1 MDDND
6 MLIQDINNQRNNG
19 RINLENRDLTG
30 AVLNNIDLRRADLR
44 GADLRGA
51 DLRGATLTGAN
62 LTGAN
67 LRGANLRGAS
77 LIWTSLREA
86 ILTDVDLSE
95 ANLRGARL
103 AGATLRRAN
112 LRGANLLIASLRGAD
127 LSRADLTDANLTN
140 ANLTDADLSGANLTN
155 ANLTNADLTN
165 VNMEGATLR
174 GAILTIDT
182 PFGDANL
189 TGVNWEGV
197 ITLGLNQRRPPE
209 RPLTPPG
216 PPPDWLLLRRPPR
229 IDPNQVHRA
238 SANINYPKLIEFLK
252 EKLDINIPVNI
263 NYAFYINET
272 ISNLINN
279 SNETPDKKREQQEG
293 LQILMNDRLNR
304 FNYGEVSEDVRN
316 SIYYVLEYVKRQPS
330 DFQKIY
336 IDNWLESCITD
347 AYAGGEISCVAG
359 VIERFIFAL
368 SNACIISL
376 SSGENAEYEMIN
388 SIIRQNPN
396 VLIPEYIQDWYKLHK
411 TGSENAFPPETTAAE
426 KKENLRNY
434 LLERLPGSRELIDDK
449 ILEIAD
455 NIGYEEDD
463 FVYGGRRSRRRK
475 NRKTTKK
482 IRRKS
487 NKKRK
492 TKRRKTMRHAP

>member
-6 MLIQDINNQRNNG
+6 RLIQDINYQRRNNG

-30 AVLNNIDLRRADLR
+30 AVLSRVNLR
-44 GADLRGA
+44 GAMLS
-51 DLRGATLTGAN
+51 GAN
-62 LTGAN
+62 LNAAVLSSVNLRDARLSGAN
-67 LRGANLRGAS
+67 LRGANLRRS
-77 LIWTSLREA
+77 N
-86 ILTDVDLSE
+86 LTDVDLSE
-95 ANLRGARL
+95 ANLTSASL
-103 AGATLRRAN
+103 WDADLRRAN
-112 LRGANLLIASLRGAD
+112 LRGANL
-127 LSRADLTDANLTN
+127 TDAS
-140 ANLTDADLSGANLTN
+140 LSGANLTGAN
-155 ANLTNADLTN
+155 LTDVNLTGADLTRANLTEANLIGANIRDANLTN
-165 VNMEGATLR
+165 V
-174 GAILTIDT
+174 
-182 PFGDANL
+182 NL
-189 TGVNWEGV
+189 TDV
-197 ITLGLNQRRPPE
+197 ILAVDDLMHVLGFRPRTPTYTPPE
-209 RPLTPPG
+209 TPPET
-216 PPPDWLLLRRPPR
+216 PRQTPPR
-229 IDPNQVHRA
+229 IDPNQVHTA

-263 NYAFYINET
+263 NYASYINET

-293 LQILMNDRLNR
+293 LQRLMNDRLNG

-347 AYAGGEISCVAG
+347 AYAGGEISCVVG

-376 SSGENAEYEMIN
+376 SSGENAEYDMIN

-411 TGSENAFPPETTAAE
+411 KGSENAFPPETTAAE

-434 LLERLPGSRELIDDK
+434 LLERLPDSRELIDVK
-449 ILEIAD
+449 IVEIAD

-463 FVYGGRRSRRRK
+463 FLYGGRRSTRRRRK

-492 TKRRKTMRHAP
+492 TKRRKTMRHAA

>member
-1 MDDND
+1 MDDD
-6 MLIQDINNQRNNG
+6 DRLIQDINNQRNNG
-19 RINLENRDLTG
+19 QINLENRDLTG
-30 AVLNNIDLRRADLR
+30 AVLNDVDLRRANLRNVDLR
-44 GADLRGA
+44 DAYLR
-51 DLRGATLTGAN
+51 
-62 LTGAN
+62 GAN
-67 LRGANLRGAS
+67 LRGANLISA
-77 LIWTSLREA
+77 SLREA
-86 ILTDVDLSE
+86 ILNDVDLSE
-95 ANLRGARL
+95 ANLTRARL
-103 AGATLRRAN
+103 YGTYLIRAN
-112 LRGANLLIASLRGAD
+112 LRGANLMHASLR
-127 LSRADLTDANLTN
+127 RADLTNVDLTN

-155 ANLTNADLTN
+155 ADLTDADLTDADLTN

-197 ITLGLNQRRPPE
+197 ITLGLNQRRPPG

-216 PPPDWLLLRRPPR
+216 LPPDWLLLRRQPR
-229 IDPNQVHRA
+229 IDPNQVHRE

-252 EKLDINIPVNI
+252 EKLDINISVNI
-263 NYAFYINET
+263 NYASYINVT
-272 ISNLINN
+272 ISNLIN
-279 SNETPDKKREQQEG
+279 SNETSSEKKREQQEG
-293 LQILMNDRLNR
+293 LQRLMNDRLNG
-304 FNYGEVSEDVRN
+304 FNYGEVSDDVRN

-336 IDNWLESCITD
+336 IDNWLESCIID
-347 AYAGGEISCVAG
+347 AYAGGEISCVVG

-376 SSGENAEYEMIN
+376 SSGENAEYDMIN

-411 TGSENAFPPETTAAE
+411 KGSENAFPPETTATE

-434 LLERLPGSRELIDDK
+434 LLERLPDSRELIDVK
-449 ILEIAD
+449 IVEIAD

-463 FVYGGRRSRRRK
+463 FLYGGRRSTRRRRK

-492 TKRRKTMRHAP
+492 TKRRKTMRHVS

>member
-1 MDDND
+1 MDDD
-6 MLIQDINNQRNNG
+6 DRLIQDINNQRNNG
-19 RINLENRDLTG
+19 QINLENRDLTG
-30 AVLNNIDLRRADLR
+30 AVLNDVDLRRANLRNVDLR
-44 GADLRGA
+44 DAYLS
-51 DLRGATLTGAN
+51 
-62 LTGAN
+62 GAN
-67 LRGANLRGAS
+67 LRGANLMH
-77 LIWTSLREA
+77 
-86 ILTDVDLSE
+86 
-95 ANLRGARL
+95 
-103 AGATLRRAN
+103 
-112 LRGANLLIASLRGAD
+112 ASLR
-127 LSRADLTDANLTN
+127 RADLTNVDLTN

-155 ANLTNADLTN
+155 ADLTDADLTN

-174 GAILTIDT
+174 D
-182 PFGDANL
+182 
-189 TGVNWEGV
+189 
-197 ITLGLNQRRPPE
+197 TLGLEPRR
-209 RPLTPPG
+209 RL
-216 PPPDWLLLRRPPR
+216 R
-229 IDPNQVHRA
+229 IDANQVHRE
-238 SANINYPKLIEFLK
+238 SAKINYPKLIAFLK
-252 EKLDINIPVNI
+252 EKLPNINIPVNI
-263 NYAFYINET
+263 NYASYINES
-272 ISNLINN
+272 ISYLINK
-279 SNETPDKKREQQEG
+279 SNETPDKKREQQAE
-293 LQILMNDRLNR
+293 LQRLMNDRLNR

-347 AYAGGEISCVAG
+347 AYAGGEISCVVG

-368 SNACIISL
+368 SNACIFSL

-411 TGSENAFPPETTAAE
+411 KGSENAFPPETTATE

-434 LLERLPGSRELIDDK
+434 LLERLPDSTKLIDDK

-463 FVYGGRRSRRRK
+463 FLYGGRRRRRRK

-492 TKRRKTMRHAP
+492 TKRRKTMRHAS

>member
-1 MDDND
+1 MDDD
-6 MLIQDINNQRNNG
+6 DRLIQDINNQRNNG
-19 RINLENRDLTG
+19 QINLENRDLTG
-30 AVLNNIDLRRADLR
+30 AVLNDVDLRRANLRNVDLR
-44 GADLRGA
+44 DAYLS
-51 DLRGATLTGAN
+51 
-62 LTGAN
+62 GAN
-67 LRGANLRGAS
+67 LRGANLISA
-77 LIWTSLREA
+77 SLREA
-86 ILTDVDLSE
+86 ILNDVDLSE
-95 ANLRGARL
+95 ANLTRARL
-103 AGATLRRAN
+103 YGTYLIRAN
-112 LRGANLLIASLRGAD
+112 LRGANLMHASLR
-127 LSRADLTDANLTN
+127 RADLTNVDLTN

-155 ANLTNADLTN
+155 ADLTDADLTN

-174 GAILTIDT
+174 D
-182 PFGDANL
+182 
-189 TGVNWEGV
+189 
-197 ITLGLNQRRPPE
+197 TLGLEPRR
-209 RPLTPPG
+209 RL
-216 PPPDWLLLRRPPR
+216 R
-229 IDPNQVHRA
+229 IDANQVHRE
-238 SANINYPKLIEFLK
+238 SAKINYPKLIAFLK
-252 EKLDINIPVNI
+252 EKLPNINIPVNI
-263 NYAFYINET
+263 NYASYINES
-272 ISNLINN
+272 ISYLINK

-293 LQILMNDRLNR
+293 LQRLMNDRLNR

-347 AYAGGEISCVAG
+347 AYAGGEISCVVG

-368 SNACIISL
+368 SNACIFSL

-411 TGSENAFPPETTAAE
+411 KGSENAFPPETTATE

-434 LLERLPGSRELIDDK
+434 LLERLPGSRELIDVK
-449 ILEIAD
+449 IVEIAD

-463 FVYGGRRSRRRK
+463 FLYGGRRRSTRRRRK

-487 NKKRK
+487 NKKRQP
-492 TKRRKTMRHAP
+492 KRRKTMRHAS

>member
-6 MLIQDINNQRNNG
+6 RLIQDINNQRRNNG
-19 RINLENRDLTG
+19 GIDLENRDLTG
-30 AVLNNIDLRRADLR
+30 AILNRVNLRGASLMLANLTGADLGGAMLRGAILRRANLTSADLR
-44 GADLRGA
+44 GANLMFASLR
-51 DLRGATLTGAN
+51 
-62 LTGAN
+62 GAN
-67 LRGANLRGAS
+67 LRGANLTDAS
-77 LIWTSLREA
+77 LRFAS
-86 ILTDVDLSE
+86 
-95 ANLRGARL
+95 
-103 AGATLRRAN
+103 
-112 LRGANLLIASLRGAD
+112 LRGANLTDADLTGAD
-127 LSRADLTDANLTN
+127 LTDADLTDANLTR
-140 ANLTDADLSGANLTN
+140 
-155 ANLTNADLTN
+155 ANLTNADLTD

-174 GAILTIDT
+174 A
-182 PFGDANL
+182 
-189 TGVNWEGV
+189 
-197 ITLGLNQRRPPE
+197 TLGLEPETPPE
-209 RPLTPPG
+209 TPTYTPPET
-216 PPPDWLLLRRPPR
+216 PPETPRQTPPR

-238 SANINYPKLIEFLK
+238 SANINYPKLIAFLK

-263 NYAFYINET
+263 NYASYINET

-293 LQILMNDRLNR
+293 LQRLMNDRLNG
-304 FNYGEVSEDVRN
+304 FNYGEVSVDVLN

-347 AYAGGEISCVAG
+347 AYAGGEISCVVG

-368 SNACIISL
+368 SNACIFSL
-376 SSGENAEYEMIN
+376 SSGENAEYDMIN

-396 VLIPEYIQDWYKLHK
+396 VLVPEYIQDWYKLHK
-411 TGSENAFPPETTAAE
+411 KGSENAFPPETTATE

-434 LLERLPGSRELIDDK
+434 LLERLPDSRELIDVK
-449 ILEIAD
+449 IVEIAD

-463 FVYGGRRSRRRK
+463 FLYGGRRSTRRRRRK

-487 NKKRK
+487 NKKRQP
-492 TKRRKTMRHAP
+492 KRRKTMRHAP

>member
-6 MLIQDINNQRNNG
+6 RLIQDINNQRNNG
-19 RINLENRDLTG
+19 RINLENRYLTG
-30 AVLNNIDLRRADLR
+30 AVLNEVDLRRANLRNVDLT
-44 GADLRGA
+44 DA
-51 DLRGATLTGAN
+51 DLRGATLA
-62 LTGAN
+62 GAN
-67 LRGANLRGAS
+67 LRRANLTNAILTHVDLS
-77 LIWTSLREA
+77 EANLREA

-95 ANLRGARL
+95 ANLRGADL
-103 AGATLRRAN
+103 
-112 LRGANLLIASLRGAD
+112 SGAD
-127 LSRADLTDANLTN
+127 LTNADLTDADLSDADLRD
-140 ANLTDADLSGANLTN
+140 ANLTGADLSGANLTN
-155 ANLTNADLTN
+155 TDLTDADLTD

-174 GAILTIDT
+174 D
-182 PFGDANL
+182 
-189 TGVNWEGV
+189 
-197 ITLGLNQRRPPE
+197 TLGLEPRR
-209 RPLTPPG
+209 RL
-216 PPPDWLLLRRPPR
+216 R
-229 IDPNQVHRA
+229 IDANQVHRE
-238 SANINYPKLIEFLK
+238 SAKINYPKLIAFLK
-252 EKLDINIPVNI
+252 EKLPNINIPVNI
-263 NYAFYINET
+263 NYASYINES
-272 ISNLINN
+272 ISYLINK
-279 SNETPDKKREQQEG
+279 SNETPDKKREQQAE
-293 LQILMNDRLNR
+293 LQRLMNDRLDG

-347 AYAGGEISCVAG
+347 AYAGGEISCVVG

-368 SNACIISL
+368 SNACIFSL
-376 SSGENAEYEMIN
+376 SSGENAEYDMIN

-411 TGSENAFPPETTAAE
+411 KGSENAFPPETTAAE

-434 LLERLPGSRELIDDK
+434 LLERLPDSTKLIDDK

-463 FVYGGRRSRRRK
+463 FLYGGRRRRRRK

>member
-1 MDDND
+1 MDDD
-6 MLIQDINNQRNNG
+6 DRLIQDINNQRNNG
-19 RINLENRDLTG
+19 QINLENRDLTG
-30 AVLNNIDLRRADLR
+30 AVLNDVDLRRANLRNVDLR
-44 GADLRGA
+44 DAY
-51 DLRGATLTGAN
+51 

-67 LRGANLRGAS
+67 LRGANLISA
-77 LIWTSLREA
+77 SLREA
-86 ILTDVDLSE
+86 ILNDVDLSE
-95 ANLRGARL
+95 ANLTRARL
-103 AGATLRRAN
+103 YGTYLIRAN
-112 LRGANLLIASLRGAD
+112 LRGANLMHASLR
-127 LSRADLTDANLTN
+127 RADLTNVDLTN

-155 ANLTNADLTN
+155 ADLTDADLTN

-174 GAILTIDT
+174 D
-182 PFGDANL
+182 
-189 TGVNWEGV
+189 
-197 ITLGLNQRRPPE
+197 TLGLEPRR
-209 RPLTPPG
+209 RL
-216 PPPDWLLLRRPPR
+216 R
-229 IDPNQVHRA
+229 IDANQVHRE
-238 SANINYPKLIEFLK
+238 SAKINYPKLIAFLK
-252 EKLDINIPVNI
+252 EKLPNINIPVNI
-263 NYAFYINET
+263 NYASYINES
-272 ISNLINN
+272 ISYLINK

-293 LQILMNDRLNR
+293 LQRLMNDRLNR

-347 AYAGGEISCVAG
+347 AYAGGEISCVVG

-368 SNACIISL
+368 SNACIFSL
-376 SSGENAEYEMIN
+376 SSGENAEYDMIN

-411 TGSENAFPPETTAAE
+411 KGSENAFPPETTAAE

-434 LLERLPGSRELIDDK
+434 LLERLPGSRELIDVK
-449 ILEIAD
+449 IVEIAD

-463 FVYGGRRSRRRK
+463 FLYGGRRRRRRK

-492 TKRRKTMRHAP
+492 TKRRKTMRHAS